1 MSNTTLD
8 KKMNKHS
15 KIGKKPQ
22 MIFYASMVILPIIQ
36 FVIFY
41 LGVNFNSIFLAFKTD
56 NGVGGYEWVGF
67 YNFERAFAELT
78 TEGGILLN
86 SVKYSIIIFFLGFLT
101 IPINLFA
108 CYYVYKQKFGSEFFK
123 VFLYLPGV
131 LSSVIIALLY
141 KEFMDTLIPELLLK
155 YFNIEVIDNFIFAK
169 SETRMFI
176 SLFMFNFAFNLGG
189 GILVY
194 VSAMNR
200 IPESILEAGKIEGI
214 TPLREFISIT
224 IPLIIPTFGAYLILQ
239 VSQLFTNQMYLYD
252 FFGDTSKIKTVG
264 YYIFTEVAKDN
275 GSYPY
280 AAAMGLMFTLVAAP
294 LTILTKWL
302 IGKYDAPTY

>member
-1 MSNTTLD
+1 MDCTSLD
-8 KKMNKHS
+8 KKINKHS
-15 KIGKKPQ
+15 KIGKRPQ
-22 MIFYASMVILPIIQ
+22 MIFYASVVVLPIIQ

-41 LGVNFNSIFLAFKTD
+41 VGVNFNSIFLAFKTD
-56 NGVGGYEWVGF
+56 DGIGGYTWVGF
-67 YNFERAFAELT
+67 HNFERAFAELT

-86 SVKYSIIIFFLGFLT
+86 SVKYSLIIFFLGLLT
-101 IPINLFA
+101 VPVSLFA
-108 CYYVYKQKFGSEFFK
+108 CYYIYKQKFASEFFK

-131 LSSVIIALLY
+131 LSSVIVALLY
-141 KEFMDTLIPELLLK
+141 KEFMDTLIPEFMYK
-155 YFNIEVIDNFIFAK
+155 CFNIKVTDNFIFAK

-200 IPESILEAGKIEGI
+200 IPESIIEAAKIDGI
-214 TPLREFISIT
+214 TPLREFISII
-224 IPLIIPTFGAYLILQ
+224 IPLIMPTFGAYLILQ
-239 VSQLFTNQMYLYD
+239 ISQLFTNQMYLYD
-252 FFGDTSKIKTVG
+252 FFGDTSKIKTTG
-264 YYIFTEVAKDN
+264 YYIFTEVARDN

-294 LTILTKWL
+294 LTIFSKWL